1 MELSREQPRLVFVYG
16 TLLPGETWH
25 AALTGARRV
34 GPGRT
39 LPTFELLDLGPFPGL
54 VSGGATA
61 VEGEVYA
68 LNAAHLDA
76 LDALK
81 GHPEFYRRT
90 AIELE
95 DGREAFAYLLSPQ
108 RRLPS
113 MRAITGGN
121 WKKRKEPARPR
132 AARKLAQVSEALASV
147 P

>member
-1 MELSREQPRLVFVYG
+1 MGTSREPPRLVFVYG

-39 LPTFELLDLGPFPGL
+39 LPAFELLDLGPFPGL
-54 VSGGATA
+54 VHGGATA

-68 LNAAHLDA
+68 VDAVHLDA

-90 AIELE
+90 AIVLE
-95 DGREAFAYLLSPQ
+95 DGRQAFAYLLTPQ

-113 MRAITGGN
+113 MRVITGGN
-121 WKKRKEPARPR
+121 WKKRKESARPR
-132 AARKLAQVSEALASV
+132 AARKQAQGLASLAGA